1 METFE
6 GFDPTVCD
14 DVSFEFVGSVER
26 HIAACYG
33 MEWTLE
39 FLIRFMDQHVPLEF
53 VLAVKLCGADLTAEW
68 FLAGVNEN
76 VRLEIVLTLELL
88 VTDEAFMQGLG
99 AVGDKMASQVSL
111 TGEDLVAFWTVEL
124 V

>member
-1 METFE
+1 MR
-6 GFDPTVCD
+6 D

-26 HIAACYG
+26 HVAACHRV
-33 MEWTLE
+33 EWTLE
-39 FLIRFMDQHVPLEF
+39 FLIRFMDQHVSLEF
-53 VLAVKLCGADLTAEW
+53 VLAVELCGADLTAEW
-68 FLAGVNEN
+68 FLASVDEN

-99 AVGDKMASQVSL
+99 AVGDKMASQVAL
-111 TGEDLVAFWTVEL
+111 TGKDLVAFWTVEL